1 MTLTED
7 ITAAP
12 TATVT
17 VILTIILMDM
27 DMNMNIIITI
37 TTIALASLKNK
48 LPKERKFQVEISNP
62 HVLKITTV
70 MTTFI
75 PIHPKKNR

>member
-12 TATVT
+12 MATVT
-17 VILTIILMDM
+17 VILTIILMG
-27 DMNMNIIITI
+27 MNMSIIIIITI
-37 TTIALASLKNK
+37 MIALASLKSK
-48 LPKERKFQVEISNP
+48 LPKESKFQVEILNP

-75 PIHPKKNR
+75 VIQLKKKR

>member
-12 TATVT
+12 MATVT
-17 VILTIILMDM
+17 AILTIILMGTSM
-27 DMNMNIIITI
+27 SIIIIT
-37 TTIALASLKNK
+37 TMIALVPLKSK
-48 LPKERKFQVEISNP
+48 LPKESKFQVEILNP

-75 PIHPKKNR
+75 IIHQKKNR